1 MPGMTVHGPHTH
13 REALLR
19 QLVIEPARDQLVD

>member
-1 MPGMTVHGPHTH
+1 MTVHGPHTH

-19 QLVIEPARDQLVD
+19 QLVIEPARD